1 MTARQ
6 KQPVPTFASI
16 AEEAE
21 FWDTHDTTDYEW
33 EPIAVQFGKN
43 LSRGI
48 TVRFSSDTLA
58 QLRETAHERGIG
70 PTTLARIWILER
82 LRAEKREPAAKAR

>member
-1 MTARQ
+1 MTVRQ
-6 KQPVPTFASI
+6 KKPVPTFASV

-21 FWDTHDTTDYEW
+21 FWDTHDTTDYDW
-33 EPIAVQFGKN
+33 EPVAVQFGKN

-58 QLRETAHERGIG
+58 QLRKTAHERGVG
-70 PTTLARIWILER
+70 PTTLARMWILER
-82 LRAEKREPAAKAR
+82 LRAEKADTRTGSR